1 MSQPITP
8 ALLRAHG
15 ALLAGAAGLTGF
27 ERKTCRSCRHGIDG
41 CALRIAG
48 WPTRGPVG
56 SQAAS
61 GGACTEWDGEPGAD
75 EAETACE
82 APASADQASTN
93 ATVAGT
99 HTARVLARI

>member
-48 WPTRGPVG
+48 WPDRGPAG
-56 SQAAS
+56 SRAAS
-61 GGACTEWDGEPGAD
+61 GGACTDWDGEPGAD

-82 APASADQASTN
+82 APASADQASTK

-99 HTARVLARI
+99 HTARVLARF